1 MARRWQPRQL
11 HHRQVAFV
19 VWNKR
24 YPRQPWFDALNQAEA
39 VERRLASL
47 LSAGGGMR

>member
-24 YPRQPWFDALNQAEA
+24 YPRQPWFDALNQAALELYLRTG
-39 VERRLASL
+39 V

>member
-19 VWNKR
+19 VWNKLYLR
-24 YPRQPWFDALNQAEA
+24 TG
-39 VERRLASL
+39 V